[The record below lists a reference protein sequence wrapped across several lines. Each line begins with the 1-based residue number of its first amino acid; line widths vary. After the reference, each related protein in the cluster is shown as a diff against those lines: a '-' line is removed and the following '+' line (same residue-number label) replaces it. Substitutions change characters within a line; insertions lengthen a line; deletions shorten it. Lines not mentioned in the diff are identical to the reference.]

1 MLIIERFP
9 GEIIRVEDEPW
20 MLGES
25 TKSYCILENQ
35 GHRIRIMRSSDMMWG
50 DLTIK
55 LLASDK
61 DKAKLGFIAPSHI
74 KIYREEIYPFMRD
87 KDGLQRLD

>member
-1 MLIIERFP
+1 
-9 GEIIRVEDEPW
+9 
-20 MLGES
+20 
-25 TKSYCILENQ
+25 
-35 GHRIRIMRSSDMMWG
+35 MMWG
-50 DLTIK
+50 DLTVK

-61 DKAKLGFIAPSHI
+61 DKTKLGFIAPSHI